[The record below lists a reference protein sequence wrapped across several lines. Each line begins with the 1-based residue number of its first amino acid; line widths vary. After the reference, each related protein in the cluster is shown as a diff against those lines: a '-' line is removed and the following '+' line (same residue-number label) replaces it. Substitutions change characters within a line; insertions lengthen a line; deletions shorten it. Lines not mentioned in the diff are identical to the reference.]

1 MLTKMP
7 LCFCS
12 PASGPCSTDSPG
24 SSVSIDEADGEGW
37 GSYGHSL
44 TRDEPVILEEN
55 CSDDISWPGS
65 ASLLLPVRKFSPS
78 QVHTSISA
86 GSPSQVRHVQA
97 KENVWSWVRRNNEV
111 KQL

>member
-65 ASLLLPVRKFSPS
+65 TSLLLPVRKFSPS
-78 QVHTSISA
+78 QVPTSISA
-86 GSPSQVRHVQA
+86 GSPSQVRHVQV
-97 KENVWSWVRRNNEV
+97 KENVWS
-111 KQL
+111 